1 MLSCSHAP
9 IVMSKSNNQHL
20 RNKSGFTIME
30 TVMVMA
36 IFVIAA
42 TYALALFVRSN
53 TVQKRTAN
61 IQRTLADARYALEV
75 MAREFR
81 MGNIDYQ
88 YYGGLL
94 PAMPISGDGATLAL
108 LDSENNPIRFR
119 RTETAPNSGR
129 YVIQLYNETSGQWYD
144 LTPEDLN
151 VTRLDFYLAPGQDPF
166 NWQTGGYASNEQPVA
181 TIILETEGLFVEG
194 GTLSQPRQ
202 SHFQTTVAS
211 RKYAR

>member
-1 MLSCSHAP
+1 MA
-9 IVMSKSNNQHL
+9 IEIKSNF

-81 MGNIDYQ
+81 MGTLDYQ

-94 PAMPISGDGATLAL
+94 PAMPISDLAL

-119 RTETAPNSGR
+119 RAETAPNSGR
-129 YVIQLYNETSGQWYD
+129 FVVQLYDDVTSQWYD

-166 NWQTGGYASNEQPVA
+166 TWQTGGYASNEQPVA

-211 RKYAR
+211 R